1 MIRTLALAAVAFV
14 AFAGAAEA
22 SSVRVPL
29 VGKSAAQVEL
39 DVAKAARAVCFR
51 ETRNET
57 LVIDAFNR
65 CVKSTTAVALANY
78 NSALA
83 QSNSATLA
91 AR

>member
-14 AFAGAAEA
+14 AFTASAQA

-29 VGKSAAQVEL
+29 VGKSADQVQLE
-39 DVAKAARAVCFR
+39 VAKAARAVCFR
-51 ETRNET
+51 ETRSET
-57 LVIDAFNR
+57 LVLDAFNR
-65 CVKSTTAVALANY
+65 CVKDTTAVALADY
-78 NSALA
+78 NTALA